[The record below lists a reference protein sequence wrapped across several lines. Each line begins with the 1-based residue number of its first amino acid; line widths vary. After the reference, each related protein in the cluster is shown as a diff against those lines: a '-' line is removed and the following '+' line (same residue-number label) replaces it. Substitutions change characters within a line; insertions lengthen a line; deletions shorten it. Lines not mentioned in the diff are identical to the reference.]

1 MRKHHPSG
9 NAAALS
15 RYADQI
21 LGPVDAPPM
30 FDAELDPEL
39 AATVRRLGAFG
50 RQPAPIGARER
61 VWSRIQP
68 PAWSAVS
75 VRIGSQEGQRMNAI
89 PIPMASSPDSVWR
102 RSIAPPRAAY
112 PLFALVLLL
121 LGLTAYLGFSRW
133 NDDGPE
139 RAIPAAQVSTP
150 TAEQQ
155 AATEPTASVQ
165 FNVAPQVAGCT
176 TAPREPGRVEALF
189 ETKTNSMGLFP
200 RPSGDVFHLGALLDG
215 DAYVERFTSGPAD
228 EATIESINQTLA
240 QLSACRYHAW
250 TSDGTSN
257 ADGPYFAN
265 FSDDYFSLLFS
276 SRAYEGASR
285 DFRPRILPSRTFVPV
300 VEQAWVTTFATDGR
314 VMATVL
320 TGRESGNARTAMV
333 FVPVGDRW
341 LIEEVAESLIFDA
354 PPALPEFPKESVETW
369 EIAIY
374 DADAPRAPGVNGNY
388 WDFGLYAFDYP
399 FLADGGLLIRL
410 VNLGSQPHAFKIPEL
425 DISQTLEPGEVVDL
439 PIDAPVGTYEWAIY
453 EGLNPEP
460 TATRT
465 FELVP
470 PGTQRGGG

>member
-39 AATVRRLGAFG
+39 AATVRRLGAFR

-133 NDDGPE
+133 NGDGPE

-150 TAEQQ
+150 TAD
-155 AATEPTASVQ
+155 AAVMPPAGSVDIRL
-165 FNVAPQVAGCT
+165 APQVAGCIT
-176 TAPREPGRVEALF
+176 VPREPGRVEALF
-189 ETKTNSMGLFP
+189 ETEPGSHGLLP
-200 RPSGDVFHLGALLDG
+200 RPSDDVYHVGALLDG
-215 DAYVERFTSGPAD
+215 DAYVERLTTGPAD
-228 EATIESINQTLA
+228 EATIEAINATLA
-240 QLSACRYHAW
+240 QLDACRYHAFQ
-250 TSDGTSN
+250 SN
-257 ADGPYFAN
+257 GEPDIDGPYYAN
-265 FSDDYFSLLFS
+265 FSDDFFSLLFAG
-276 SRAYEGASR
+276 RAYDGATR
-285 DFRPRILPSRTFVPV
+285 DVWPQWVPNQGAVPV
-300 VEQAWVTTFATDGR
+300 VQEAWLTTDGR
-314 VMATVL
+314 VLATVL
-320 TGRESGNARTAMV
+320 GGFDFAPNTRTAMV
-333 FVPVGDRW
+333 FVQADDRW
-341 LIEEVAESLIFDA
+341 LVEEIARNMVFESPPDLPARAEDT
-354 PPALPEFPKESVETW
+354 VETLDLV
-369 EIAIY
+369 IY
-374 DADAPRAPGVNGNY
+374 DADAPRRPGSDGNY
-388 WDFGLYAFDYP
+388 SNLNYYAPDYP
-399 FLADGGLLIRL
+399 FIADGGLIIRL
-410 VNLGSQPHAFKIPEL
+410 VNLGGLPHTFKIPAL
-425 DISQTLEPGEVVDL
+425 DIAQTLEPGDVVDI

-453 EGLNPEP
+453 EGLDPDP
-460 TATRT
+460 TATHT
-465 FELVP
+465 LELVA
-470 PGTQRGGG
+470 PGTPRGLG